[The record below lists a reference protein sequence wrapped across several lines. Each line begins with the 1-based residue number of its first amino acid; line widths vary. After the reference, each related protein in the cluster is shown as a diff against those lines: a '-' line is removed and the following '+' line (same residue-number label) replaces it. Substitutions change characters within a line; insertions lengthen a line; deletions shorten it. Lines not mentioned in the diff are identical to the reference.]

1 MAGTMTKRTRATGLP
16 LKNVVVVELGHSV
29 AAPYAGQILGD
40 LGAKVIKIEKA
51 GEGDDARVWGPPFI
65 GATSACF
72 WSLNRNKYSV
82 AADLRDEMQVKRL
95 REFMIEEADVVFQ
108 NLRPGSVAKLGLSA
122 ADLRNRNDKLIYCNL
137 GAFGRRGPLSNRPA
151 YDPLMQAYSG
161 IMSVTGEEGRPPVRV
176 GVSIVDM
183 AAGMWAVIGILSAL
197 HQRALTGRGCE
208 VDVSLFESALA
219 WMTVHIANF
228 TASGELPVR
237 LGSGAV
243 ITAPYQAFQTQR
255 GYIVIAAGNAS
266 LFKKMSIALNHA
278 EWNDDVRFRTNSGR
292 LKNKAAL
299 VALIESELR
308 KHPPPFWM
316 KRLERAG
323 VPCAPIQ
330 DVKQVIAAKQTQA
343 LDILQKVGGGLQLVG
358 LPISFDGVRPGLR
371 MPAAKLG
378 QHNSKLFKA

>member
-1 MAGTMTKRTRATGLP
+1 
-16 LKNVVVVELGHSV
+16 
-29 AAPYAGQILGD
+29 
-40 LGAKVIKIEKA
+40 
-51 GEGDDARVWGPPFI
+51 
-65 GATSACF
+65 
-72 WSLNRNKYSV
+72 
-82 AADLRDEMQVKRL
+82 
-95 REFMIEEADVVFQ
+95 
-108 NLRPGSVAKLGLSA
+108 
-122 ADLRNRNDKLIYCNL
+122 
-137 GAFGRRGPLSNRPA
+137 
-151 YDPLMQAYSG
+151 
-161 IMSVTGEEGRPPVRV
+161 
-176 GVSIVDM
+176 
-183 AAGMWAVIGILSAL
+183 
-197 HQRALTGRGCE
+197 
-208 VDVSLFESALA
+208 
-219 WMTVHIANF
+219 MTVHIANF

>member
-1 MAGTMTKRTRATGLP
+1 MTKRIRAAGLP

-40 LGAKVIKIEKA
+40 LGAKIIKIEKA
-51 GEGDDARVWGPPFI
+51 GEGDDARGWGPPFI
-65 GATSACF
+65 GKTSACF

-95 REFMIEEADVVFQ
+95 REFMIDEADVVFQ

-197 HQRALTGRGCE
+197 HQRTLTGRGCE
-208 VDVSLFESALA
+208 IDVSLFESALA
-219 WMTVHIANF
+219 WMTVHVANF

-243 ITAPYQAFQTQR
+243 ITTPYQAFQTKK

-266 LFKKMSIALNHA
+266 LFTKMSIALNHA
-278 EWNDDVRFRTNSGR
+278 EWNDDVRFRTNSRR
-292 LKNKAAL
+292 LKNKVAL

-308 KHPPPFWM
+308 KHPPQFWM

-330 DVKQVIAAKQTQA
+330 DVRQVIAAKQTQA
-343 LDILQKVGGGLQLVG
+343 LDILQKAGGGLQLVG
-358 LPISFDGVRPGLR
+358 LPISFDGVRPRLR

-378 QHNSKLFKA
+378 EHNSKLCKA